1 MLEFLLLPEFIILTG
16 IVCLLPACLKFN
28 HCIIKILTVLFLS
41 LATISN
47 LYCDLNILS
56 AYTPVKLDVVTY
68 VCRNLVL
75 LTALAF
81 TVISYRSIVI
91 SKIKVEYYLLVLF
104 VVLAILCM
112 TFARSLLLI
121 YLSLELLALSLY
133 TMVAIE
139 TNKTLAIE
147 SAIKFFIF
155 GSISSLFFLL
165 GIAFYYA
172 CSGQL
177 VLAEIPLDHQ
187 LSIIACFL
195 VFLAVLF
202 KLEMVPMHFYVP
214 DLYQGTNTIS
224 LAFIA
229 SVAKVASI
237 FISIRIF
244 QLMQI
249 PFDLFLGIVVIVTVY
264 FISVTAITET
274 NIKRLLA
281 LSSISHVAFMLY
293 GAYHMDYSYY
303 GTKPILYYL
312 VTYVLTQFL
321 LFATLSILSQNK
333 ENLTID
339 SFKGLGWSSPVLSI
353 ILSICL
359 LSLMGMPPLA
369 GFFAKYMIFAIVVQK
384 QSLLFSVLLIFSTVI
399 AAYYY
404 LRVFSNMYFF
414 PAEGASEYTI
424 DRNVKI
430 VLAIALLSLLII
442 GFNPDLLLAFC

>member
-1 MLEFLLLPEFIILTG
+1 
-16 IVCLLPACLKFN
+16 
-28 HCIIKILTVLFLS
+28 
-41 LATISN
+41 
-47 LYCDLNILS
+47 
-56 AYTPVKLDVVTY
+56 
-68 VCRNLVL
+68 
-75 LTALAF
+75 
-81 TVISYRSIVI
+81 
-91 SKIKVEYYLLVLF
+91 
-104 VVLAILCM
+104 
-112 TFARSLLLI
+112 
-121 YLSLELLALSLY
+121 
-133 TMVAIE
+133 
-139 TNKTLAIE
+139 
-147 SAIKFFIF
+147 
-155 GSISSLFFLL
+155 
-165 GIAFYYA
+165 
-172 CSGQL
+172 
-177 VLAEIPLDHQ
+177 
-187 LSIIACFL
+187 
-195 VFLAVLF
+195 
-202 KLEMVPMHFYVP
+202 
-214 DLYQGTNTIS
+214 
-224 LAFIA
+224 
-229 SVAKVASI
+229 
-237 FISIRIF
+237 
-244 QLMQI
+244 
-249 PFDLFLGIVVIVTVY
+249 
-264 FISVTAITET
+264 
-274 NIKRLLA
+274 
-281 LSSISHVAFMLY
+281 
-293 GAYHMDYSYY
+293 MDYSYY